1 MGLLDDYTFGV
12 GSPRPRKQHQRVMAK
27 MFIQSFFELE
37 RQGLEILTEQTVTDD
52 CRDLAPDLVVFDR
65 EGYPLTIVEITT
77 HKELRSIIRKCYELI
92 ARFPNSEYFVYD
104 YEEKVLFMYDAES
117 DHWLSSE
124 EYELYSQYLSKP
136 IMDYINQ

>member
-1 MGLLDDYTFGV
+1 MGLLDDYTYGV

-27 MFIQSFFELE
+27 MFIQSFYELSD
-37 RQGLEILTEQTVTDD
+37 QGLEILTEQTVTDD
-52 CRDLAPDLVVFDR
+52 CNDLAPDLVVFDR

-92 ARFPNSEYFVYD
+92 SLFPNSEYFVYD